1 MLLIKVVFL
10 VNQFYLN
17 SILLPKLFR
26 IFEYKNSKPKAEEKK
41 KREKRREK
49 RSKNRKS
56 GRSA

>member
-41 KREKRREK
+41 KEREEKREKE
-49 RSKNRKS
+49 
-56 GRSA
+56 